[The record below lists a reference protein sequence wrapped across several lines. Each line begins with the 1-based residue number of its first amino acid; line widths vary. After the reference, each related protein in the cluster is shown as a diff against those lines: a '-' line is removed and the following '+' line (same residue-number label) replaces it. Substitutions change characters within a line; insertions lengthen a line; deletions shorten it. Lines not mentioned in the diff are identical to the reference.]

1 MSSSPH
7 IHYLRRREID
17 AVKWDACIGAAT
29 NGLIYGRSFYLD
41 HMTAG
46 QWDAL
51 VLDDYRAVMPLTWK
65 KKWGIRYLYQPP
77 FTQQLGIFAGPTA
90 SSFLPGPLPVSPIS
104 PFPPSLTESFLFHLD
119 KHFRFAEIFLNY
131 QNALPSLPTR
141 SNFILDLDRPYSE
154 ISGQYKK
161 DLVRNLRLAERQ
173 PIRYGADMDLQ
184 TALRLHKDSYGERIP
199 HVKKEDYA
207 RFEKLC
213 FYLQQQGQL
222 LLRSVTGREGQL
234 LAIALL
240 PREKERIYLLQST
253 TLPDGRNGA
262 ANHFLLDQLIRE
274 FAGRPMILDLE
285 GSTIPGIAHFYQN
298 FGSHDQP
305 YYFYRHNALPW
316 PLRLLK

>member
-17 AVKWDACIGAAT
+17 AVKWDACIGAAA

-51 VLDDYRAVMPLTWK
+51 VLDDYQAVMPLTWK
-65 KKWGIRYLYQPP
+65 KKWGIAYLYQPP
-77 FTQQLGIFAGPTA
+77 FTQQLGIFP
-90 SSFLPGPLPVSPIS
+90 SS
-104 PFPPSLTESFLFHLD
+104 PPALTETFLVHLD

-131 QNALPSLPTR
+131 QNALPSLQTR
-141 SNFILDLDRPYSE
+141 SNFILDLDNPYGQL
-154 ISGQYKK
+154 SGQYKK
-161 DLVRNLRLAERQ
+161 DLVRKLRLAERQ
-173 PIRYGADMDLQ
+173 PMRYSADMDLQ
-184 TALRLHKDSYGERIP
+184 NALRLHKKNYGERIP
-199 HVKKEDYA
+199 HVKIEHYA
-207 RFEKLC
+207 RFERLC
-213 FYLQQQGQL
+213 LYLLQHGQL
-222 LLRSVTGREGQL
+222 LLRSVTGQEGQL

-240 PREKERIYLLQST
+240 PREKGRMYLLQST
-253 TLPDGRNGA
+253 TLPAGRDGA

-285 GSTIPGIAHFYQN
+285 GSTLPGIAHFYMN
-298 FGSHDQP
+298 FGSRDQP
-305 YYFYRHNALPW
+305 YFFYRHNALPW